1 MINYPGAPPHGIR
14 VNVVA
19 PQLLDT
25 PTNRA
30 MFPGRGDGVNHCDLA
45 RTSHLAGGEPGSV
58 AKARTATG
66 ALPQRLQE
74 DAVARCDR

>member
-30 MFPGRGDGVNHCDLA
+30 MFPAEVM
-45 RTSHLAGGEPGSV
+45 
-58 AKARTATG
+58 AKA
-66 ALPQRLQE
+66 
-74 DAVARCDR
+74 VAPEGRPTWRESL

>member
-1 MINYPGAPPHGIR
+1 MINYPGAPAHGIR

-30 MFPGRGDGVNHCDLA
+30 MFPGRGDG
-45 RTSHLAGGEPGSV
+45 
-58 AKARTATG
+58 
-66 ALPQRLQE
+66 
-74 DAVARCDR
+74 